1 MISSLAYELAV
12 SEENLRCDTQCKKI
26 LSIKS
31 ILAWILKYSV
41 SEFSDLPVSEILACI
56 EDIPALSSIGV
67 LPGSSNEKVPVSVPD
82 TITGLS
88 NESKIL
94 HEGFITYDIRFSV
107 SCPSPNGRVRLLI
120 NLEAQNLF
128 HPGYDL
134 VTRGFFYGT
143 RMISAQ
149 LGTEFTIPHYDD
161 IKKVYSIWICL
172 NAPTYIGNAISQYQV
187 SKKDIVPGIPDTP
200 CAYDKLTVVLITLA
214 ENQPTDHK
222 LLQLLKI
229 LFSNQIPYLQKLRL
243 LEQDYSIFLS
253 LGERKE
259 LEHMC
264 NYSAYVWETGLQKGI
279 KEGIEKGLQE
289 GVKKGIDLGKQT
301 LLKNLL
307 MADLLPEELLAKAA
321 DYSLEEV
328 LALKKELNL

>member
-1 MISSLAYELAV
+1 M
-12 SEENLRCDTQCKKI
+12 T
-26 LSIKS
+26 
-31 ILAWILKYSV
+31 SV
-41 SEFSDLPVSEILACI
+41 FPF
-56 EDIPALSSIGV
+56 PALRQ
-67 LPGSSNEKVPVSVPD
+67 
-82 TITGLS
+82 T
-88 NESKIL
+88 
-94 HEGFITYDIRFSV
+94 
-107 SCPSPNGRVRLLI
+107 
-120 NLEAQNLF
+120 A
-128 HPGYDL
+128 GYP
-134 VTRGFFYGT
+134 Y
-143 RMISAQ
+143 
-149 LGTEFTIPHYDD
+149 H
-161 IKKVYSIWICL
+161 
-172 NAPTYIGNAISQYQV
+172 
-187 SKKDIVPGIPDTP
+187 
-200 CAYDKLTVVLITLA
+200 KLTVVLITLA